1 MDSFDMGPH
10 DSDAHQR
17 IERLEKRL
25 ASLVIASQPKGCV
38 CPPRSEETCQNPFCG
53 RKPPLPAHQY
63 GQHSVTARKP
73 GTPWWTENGVS
84 RA

>member
-1 MDSFDMGPH
+1 MDNFDMGPY

-38 CPPRSEETCQNPFCG
+38 CPPRSEETCQNPFVGGSLRC
-53 RKPPLPAHQY
+53 PLI
-63 GQHSVTARKP
+63 
-73 GTPWWTENGVS
+73 NMVS
-84 RA
+84 IR